1 MKSILYVGASLMIG
15 ASIYGFVDY
24 QQTSHKKEFTD
35 MYAEEKKT
43 EPVEVVSEEKKD
55 VITPVAKPEIVAKNK
70 KAVAKKQTIK
80 KEEEEDFVVIE
91 PIDEKDILLTDVP
104 ENIEET
110 TVTIKPSEENT
121 IVKKSKKKKFSTK
134 LFSRAPLRD
143 YDEEE
148 VPAKTK
154 KKN

>member
-24 QQTSHKKEFTD
+24 QQTSHKKEFTS

-43 EPVEVVSEEKKD
+43 EPVEVVSAEKKD
-55 VITPVAKPEIVAKNK
+55 VITPVTKTEIVAKNK

-80 KEEEEDFVVIE
+80 KEEDFVAIE